1 MKQKVGGAKE
11 QGEMVAIAEV
21 VSRCEALPLGGT
33 EGEEGEEGE
42 EVKQWV
48 SRVLGG
54 QAERGT
60 KEKAGGEEYGAGS
73 GTSVS
78 EAVGLAHSN
87 GADAVSLLVQ
97 RVIADAEREVAMET
111 VARGEAEE
119 EAMETDNVFRS
130 VTSSALPS
138 ETTCN
143 ESTQPGS
150 GSGMPHIATS
160 LPQIVVG
167 TAQPNRAE
175 AVSAAVLGEQGGMA
189 ASLLSSVSS
198 SGSIGSISSETLSEP
213 PPEPPPLSP
222 VDLLERCLWGV
233 AVCAVRCPAYYK
245 PLYRLAATLHS
256 LGHSQA
262 SSSWHR
268 KSPPVTALFC
278 CSGCTA
284 TVARA
289 PSRGS
294 AACSGQAAAALC
306 AQSQRIRCES
316 APAINLPLALPHLSL
331 HLCRT
336 SGRSQWRR
344 STGASSH
351 T

>member
-1 MKQKVGGAKE
+1 MKQKMGGAKE

-33 EGEEGEEGE
+33 EGE

-97 RVIADAEREVAMET
+97 SVIADAEREVAMET

-138 ETTCN
+138 ETTCK

-160 LPQIVVG
+160 LPQLVVG
-167 TAQPNRAE
+167 TSQPNRAE
-175 AVSAAVLGEQGGMA
+175 AESAAALGEQGGMA
-189 ASLLSSVSS
+189 ASLLSSMSS
-198 SGSIGSISSETLSEP
+198 SGSIGSISSETS
-213 PPEPPPLSP
+213 PEPPPLSP
-222 VDLLERCLWGV
+222 ADLLERCLWGV

-351 T
+351 TYM

>member
-21 VSRCEALPLGGT
+21 VSRCEALPLGRT
-33 EGEEGEEGE
+33 EGE

-54 QAERGT
+54 QETGT
-60 KEKAGGEEYGAGS
+60 KEKVGGEEYGAGS

-119 EAMETDNVFRS
+119 ETMETDNVFHS

-138 ETTCN
+138 ETTCS

-167 TAQPNRAE
+167 SAQPNSTE
-175 AVSAAVLGEQGGMA
+175 AVSAAALGEQGGMA
-189 ASLLSSVSS
+189 ASRLFSVSS
-198 SGSIGSISSETLSEP
+198 FGSIGSISSETSSEP
-213 PPEPPPLSP
+213 PPPSP
-222 VDLLERCLWGV
+222 EDLLERCLWGV

-245 PLYRLAATLHS
+245 PLYRLATTLHG

-262 SSSWHR
+262 SSSWHW
-268 KSPPVTALFC
+268 KYPPVTYLLC

-289 PSRGS
+289 PPRGS

-316 APAINLPLALPHLSL
+316 APAINRSHTPSLSL
-331 HLCRT
+331 SAELLADPSGGDQQVIHLIHSVPCRM
-336 SGRSQWRR
+336 
-344 STGASSH
+344 ASH